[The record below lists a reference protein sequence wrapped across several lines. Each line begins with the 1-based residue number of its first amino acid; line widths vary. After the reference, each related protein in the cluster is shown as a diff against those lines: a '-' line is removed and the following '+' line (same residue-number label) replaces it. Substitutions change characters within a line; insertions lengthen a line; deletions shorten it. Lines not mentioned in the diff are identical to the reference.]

1 MPLLIFD
8 GLTGR
13 LMLPLLRPG
22 RRNKSLGVARIM
34 ERVVEYLHRHWP
46 DTVIEFC
53 GDSHFCSHEFMD
65 CAHDRWY
72 VRYLTG
78 LSTGCC
84 SRWLTNRSDGQ

>member
-34 ERVVEYLHRHWP
+34 ERVVEYMHRHWP

-53 GDSHFCSHEFMD
+53 DSHFCSHEFMD